1 MKHITVLGLVI
12 GLLVFGQVAVAKTTI
27 KGLLKKGGQVV
38 ALDTAL
44 EPKSKNQVKR
54 IWIQR
59 GKDLWI
65 CFALKPDKS
74 YCEKQ
79 K

>member
-1 MKHITVLGLVI
+1 MKQITVLGLVI

-27 KGLLKKGGQVV
+27 KGLLKKDGRVV

-44 EPKSKNQVKR
+44 EPKSNNQVKR

-59 GKDLWI
+59 KKDLWVCYI
-65 CFALKPDKS
+65 LKPDKS